1 MTMRLSAGT
10 SGFRYDEWRPAFY
23 PPEVRGDAMLRW
35 YASQL
40 PAVEAHNTFY
50 RMPAPSLAEGWRAQV
65 GDGFRFAV
73 KAPMGIANRL
83 RLRDCEAMLAQLAA
97 ALQPLGEALGCIY
110 YAVPA
115 YVPADSGVLREFL
128 AMPQPCE
135 RVAMEF
141 AGDDWHHESTYAV
154 LRDANAAF
162 VVVDR
167 DEAPATAIPHTG
179 DWAYVRLRRADYD
192 DEALRHWRRELADGG
207 RREAFAFFR
216 HEATASGPR
225 YARRLLELPA
235 DAPEPPSP
243 RRRKRLP

>member
-1 MTMRLSAGT
+1 MRLSTGT

-23 PPEVRGDAMLRW
+23 PPEVRGDAMLRF
-35 YASQL
+35 YATQL
-40 PAVEAHNTFY
+40 PAVEVHNTFY
-50 RMPAPSLAEGWRAQV
+50 RMPAASLAEGWRKQV
-65 GDGFRFAV
+65 GEDFRFAV

-97 ALQPLGEALGCIY
+97 ALAPLGDALGCIY

-115 YVPADSGVLREFL
+115 YVKADVGLLREFL
-128 AMPQPCE
+128 AMPQPCA

-141 AGDDWHHESTYAV
+141 AGDDWHNEATYGA
-154 LRDANAAF
+154 LRNANAAF

-167 DEAPATAIPHTG
+167 DEAPVHEVPDTG

-192 DEALRHWRRELADGG
+192 EEALRWWAERLAGGG

-216 HEATASGPR
+216 HEATAAGPR
-225 YARRLLELPA
+225 FARRMLELVGPLPNA
-235 DAPEPPSP
+235 PSP

>member
-1 MTMRLSAGT
+1 MTARRWSRVRARRHDGRMTMRLSAGT

-97 ALQPLGEALGCIY
+97 ALPRMDWQGLRKASHVLIALAGTAGMTQLEHSARAFNSAANESNS
-110 YAVPA
+110 AV
-115 YVPADSGVLREFL
+115 V
-128 AMPQPCE
+128 
-135 RVAMEF
+135 
-141 AGDDWHHESTYAV
+141 STQ
-154 LRDANAAF
+154 
-162 VVVDR
+162 
-167 DEAPATAIPHTG
+167 APAVMDGLAKLL
-179 DWAYVRLRRADYD
+179 ALVVRMAQDRQGAV
-192 DEALRHWRRELADGG
+192 
-207 RREAFAFFR
+207 
-216 HEATASGPR
+216 
-225 YARRLLELPA
+225 
-235 DAPEPPSP
+235 
-243 RRRKRLP
+243 